1 MYESYW
7 QLSTRPFEDA
17 ADQRLY
23 YPSEGHQGALLKLR
37 YAIENRRSGALL
49 VGAPG
54 LGKTLLIRTLARQL
68 PAKEFPFV
76 QLLFPQLA
84 PSELV
89 AYITEELTGVQPL
102 GTPTDRYLRRLQ
114 GYLAEI
120 AREGKHLVLVFEEAH
135 LLRESSNLETI
146 RLLMNFEHQAV
157 PAMTVLLVGQ
167 PSLLPA
173 LRRLPE
179 LEERLD
185 AKCLL
190 HRLNIEETISY
201 IQHRLSVAGAAQP
214 IFEDAALEAI
224 YHLSQGT
231 PRRINRLGDLALLL
245 GYAEELTLITAR
257 HIDSLAEEMLVS
269 SND

>member
-1 MYESYW
+1 MLFRS
-7 QLSTRPFEDA
+7 
-17 ADQRLY
+17 
-23 YPSEGHQGALLKLR
+23 
-37 YAIENRRSGALL
+37 RSGALL

-114 GYLAEI
+114 GHLAEI

-157 PAMTVLLVGQ
+157 PAMTART
-167 PSLLPA
+167 SA
-173 LRRLPE
+173 RS
-179 LEERLD
+179 
-185 AKCLL
+185 A
-190 HRLNIEETISY
+190 
-201 IQHRLSVAGAAQP
+201 SVSAQP
-214 IFEDAALEAI
+214 AAATLERTWAGDVQPAITVDTTGFDA
-224 YHLSQGT
+224 
-231 PRRINRLGDLALLL
+231 R
-245 GYAEELTLITAR
+245 
-257 HIDSLAEEMLVS
+257 
-269 SND
+269 